1 MRNMEAHLRESWRAF
16 RYRAGVEVFF
26 SGIAAKGLSV
36 LTSVFLV
43 RWLTEEDFGLV
54 SFAQSVLWFFI
65 PLMGWGA
72 QHALFRFGAVVQGY
86 RFKTGLLNYARS
98 RGFLLSLLTIILVY
112 LTLPLT
118 TRAVP
123 AALPMVQLLSWQLIS
138 LFLLELAKSYVR
150 ILRFNRLYAR
160 AEWLYAL
167 ALLAFAA
174 VGVYFMG
181 PWGYLLAL
189 ILAPLVV
196 WAYFLVIFPPLRP
209 GQVLLP
215 THERTF
221 WSYGVYV
228 GVGSV
233 ASQML
238 FIADVFLIGYLV
250 GDERMVGGY
259 RAASLIPMSLLFI
272 PLMYISVAAADLAAA
287 FQKKDELKTY
297 LKRYQLLFFPLAV
310 VMCTVLIY
318 AAKPVIS
325 IVFGEEYLRYTHVF
339 RVLSVA
345 VAGAFVLRAPFG
357 NLLGLVG
364 LSRIN
369 ATVSFAML
377 AMNIGLNMVFIPRW
391 GAVGAAYTTAMVMWT
406 SGLISWYF
414 FARYLRRLE

>member
-1 MRNMEAHLRESWRAF
+1 MRQLKIHLRESWRAF
-16 RYRAGVEVFF
+16 QHRAGVEVFF
-26 SGIAAKGLSV
+26 SGVAAKGLSF
-36 LTSVFLV
+36 LTSVLLV
-43 RWLTEEDFGLV
+43 RWLSEADFGLV

-86 RFKTGLLNYARS
+86 RLKTGLFNYALKW
-98 RGFLLSLLTIILVY
+98 GLLLSLLTIALVF
-112 LTLPLT
+112 LTSPLSTRGLP
-118 TRAVP
+118 AS
-123 AALPMVQLLSWQLIS
+123 APMVKLLSWQLVS
-138 LFLLELAKSYVR
+138 LFLLELVKAYFR

-160 AEWLYAL
+160 AEWMYAL
-167 ALLAFAA
+167 TLLVFAA
-174 VGVYFMG
+174 VGVWFMG

-189 ILAPLVV
+189 IAAPLVV
-196 WAYFLVIFPPLRP
+196 WLYFLFIFPPTRP

-215 THERTF
+215 SHERTF
-221 WSYGVYV
+221 WNYGVYV
-228 GVGSV
+228 GIGSV

-238 FIADVFLIGYLV
+238 FIADVFLLGYLL

-287 FQKKDELKTY
+287 FQKRGELKTY
-297 LKRYQLLFFPLAV
+297 LRRYQLLFIPLALV
-310 VMCTVLIY
+310 LGFVLIST
-318 AAKPVIS
+318 AEQIMMV
-325 IVFGEEYLRYTHVF
+325 VFGEEYRPFTHAF

-345 VAGAFVLRAPFG
+345 VMGAFILRAPYG

-377 AMNIGLNMVFIPRW
+377 ALNIALNLVFIPRW
-391 GAVGAAYTTAMVMWT
+391 GAIGAAYTTAMVMWI
-406 SGLISWYF
+406 SGAVSWYF
-414 FARYLRRLE
+414 FARYLKRLE